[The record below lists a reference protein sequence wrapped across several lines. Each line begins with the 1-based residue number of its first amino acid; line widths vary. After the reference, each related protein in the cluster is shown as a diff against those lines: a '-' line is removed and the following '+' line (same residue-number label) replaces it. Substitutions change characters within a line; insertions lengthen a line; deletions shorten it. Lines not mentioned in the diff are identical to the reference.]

1 MKNKVAALLAP
12 FVLAAGPALSADLP
26 RGAAPPPGDYVA
38 PPPAFVWS
46 GFYVGVHGGYAFS
59 SFEDDANTLIGGAD
73 GGLIGVTGGY
83 NYMVTPQFLLGVEAD
98 FAFTGVSK
106 SNAPFFGVIARGEV
120 DDMLTL
126 RGRAGYSID
135 RALLYVTG
143 GFAASK
149 NAIGL
154 TTPFTGFYGYQATFQ
169 PGWALGAGVEY
180 MITSNLSAKGEYI
193 FTSTG
198 SDSYFDFSPNA
209 LTSAVNTS
217 SIKGG
222 LNFHF

>member
-1 MKNKVAALLAP
+1 MTSKFAALFAP
-12 FVLAAGPALSADLP
+12 LVLAASPALAADLP
-26 RGAAPPPGDYVA
+26 RGSAPVVGDYVA
-38 PPPAFVWS
+38 PPPAFSWG
-46 GFYVGVHGGYAFS
+46 GFYIGLHGGYAFS
-59 SFEDDANTLIGGAD
+59 AFQNDASTLIGSAD

-83 NYMVTPQFLLGVEAD
+83 NYMFAPQFLLGVEAD
-98 FAFTGVSK
+98 FAFTGINK
-106 SNAPFFGVIARGEV
+106 SNAPAFGVIGRGEV
-120 DDMLTL
+120 DDMFTI
-126 RGRAGYSID
+126 RGRAGYSIE

-149 NAIGL
+149 NSIGVA
-154 TTPFTGFYGYQATFQ
+154 TPFTGFYGYQASFQ

-198 SDSYFDFSPNA
+198 SDRYFDFSPNA
-209 LTSAVNTS
+209 LNSAVNTS